1 LEDAAAITAIYN
13 HYVLHST
20 ATYQEEPETVEH
32 RQRWIQNH
40 TDAHPMYVAEVD
52 GGVIGW
58 ASLSKFHPRSAYR
71 FTVENSVYLHPA
83 WTGRGLGSQLMET
96 LITAARQCG
105 HRTIIAL
112 ISDDQTASL
121 ALHLKFG
128 FQRAGLL
135 QRVGRKFDRWLDLS
149 MLQLM
154 L

>member
-1 LEDAAAITAIYN
+1 M
-13 HYVLHST
+13 LHST
-20 ATYQEEPETVEH
+20 STYQEETETVEA
-32 RQRWIQNH
+32 RERWIKNH
-40 TDAHPMYVAEVD
+40 DAAHPVYVAEVA
-52 GGVIGW
+52 GELVGW

-83 WTGRGLGSQLMET
+83 WTGRKIGTQLMET
-96 LITAARQCG
+96 LIVAARECG

-112 ISDDQTASL
+112 ISDDQASSL
-121 ALHLKFG
+121 ALHFKLG